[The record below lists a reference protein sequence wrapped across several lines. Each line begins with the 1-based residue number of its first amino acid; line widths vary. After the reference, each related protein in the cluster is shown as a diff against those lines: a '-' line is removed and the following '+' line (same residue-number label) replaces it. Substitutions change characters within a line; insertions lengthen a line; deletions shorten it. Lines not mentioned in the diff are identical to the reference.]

1 MKNIDFNS
9 IYKKMIFALIISIFT
24 IIAYLILKTPI
35 VIFIA
40 NMIIMLLI
48 IIKAKFSYFSMK
60 IVLINYVL
68 IAVTFQYLTG
78 KSYGILEKSPI
89 NLYFLEIN
97 ILIYLYNIITYLW
110 IKLTNILQKEKEILK
125 NNVYIGKIST
135 YILCILAIATSIIAF
150 PGLPFDKE
158 YTFNRF
164 SGLLPG
170 NAWNHIAIVALL
182 FLLPNF
188 RKKNVVKLT
197 YLFVIFWFLSHYERV
212 DVIGLILFCFIY
224 VMVKKYKI
232 DIKTYVGIGLIGVMT
247 FFCMIYIGEA
257 RVNNSNNMSLSDIFR
272 KVLVQ
277 NTAADVGY
285 VFNSSIE
292 FVKNEELLKGKT
304 YSTYILK
311 LVPFLDSDLRCD
323 KILNKMYAAPG
334 GEFILSE
341 PIMNFGFFGV
351 IVFQIIEF
359 FIYTII
365 LSKNTNYRFFL
376 YSFLMMTVFR
386 TTWYGWIYIEKAVV
400 YFIPIMYVLTKFLNN
415 FEQKRNIETDE
426 EEKVLNLL
434 FYTERWTSGGI
445 EAFVMNVY
453 RNLDRKIIKANILTS
468 QNETDIYDKEIE
480 NLGGHKYV
488 TLEKKYNSPI
498 VRTLKNFKQFNKNIK
513 SKKIDIIHLNICH
526 GVAMIYAY
534 IAKKNG
540 VKKVILHSHNAD
552 IGIKQKKIKI
562 IGHKICK
569 NLFINYADEY
579 FACSDL
585 AAEWLYTKKILK
597 SGKVKIINNAIDSNK
612 FVFNEQERKK
622 IRKELNVENKFVV
635 GHVGRF
641 DVQKNHEYLI
651 DIFKEI
657 NNIER
662 DSVLI
667 LVGEGELK
675 QNIIQ
680 KVTELNLQKNVIF
693 YGLTKDIPK
702 LLWGMDVFVL
712 PSLFEGKPFVGIET
726 QAAALKAYLSDNIT
740 KTLKISNYI
749 EYLDISDKPIK
760 WAKEILKT
768 GREYERKDMHEVIE
782 ENNYDI
788 KKVVQ
793 EIEKIYINLM
803 KVD

>member
-9 IYKKMIFALIISIFT
+9 IYKKIIFDFSITILT
-24 IIAYLILKTPI
+24 IILYLIFKTPI

-40 NMIIMLLI
+40 NMILMLLI

-60 IVLINYVL
+60 TILINYVL
-68 IAVTFQYLTG
+68 VAVCFQYLTG
-78 KSYGILEKSPI
+78 TSYGILENSPI
-89 NLYFLEIN
+89 DLHFFEIN
-97 ILIYLYNIITYLW
+97 ILIYSYNLVTYLW
-110 IKLTNILQKEKEILK
+110 IKLTNILEKEKEILR

-135 YILCILAIATSIIAF
+135 YLLCILAIATSIIAF

-182 FLLPNF
+182 FLLPNL
-188 RKKNVVKLT
+188 RKKNIVKLT

-224 VMVKKYKI
+224 VLARKKKI
-232 DIKTYVGIGLIGVMT
+232 NIKTYVGIGLIGIIT
-247 FFCMIYIGEA
+247 LFGMIYIGEA

-341 PIMNFGFFGV
+341 PIMNFGFWGA

-359 FIYTII
+359 TIYTII

-376 YSFLMMTVFR
+376 YSFLIMTVFR

-400 YFIPIMYVLTKFLNN
+400 YFIPIMYFITKFLD
-415 FEQKRNIETDE
+415 NIENKKDKIKTDNNDGKI
-426 EEKVLNLL
+426 KVL
-434 FYTERWTSGGI
+434 FYSEKWSSGGI
-445 EAFVMNVY
+445 EAFIMNVY

-468 QNETDIYDKEIE
+468 QNETDIYDKEIKKI
-480 NLGGHKYV
+480 GGEKYT
-488 TLEKKYNSPI
+488 TLNKLYSSPI
-498 VRTLKNFKQFNKNIK
+498 VRTLKNFSQFNKKIK
-513 SKKIDIIHLNICH
+513 EREYDVLHLNICH

-534 IAKKNG
+534 LAKKAG
-540 VKKVILHSHNAD
+540 VKYVILHSHSANV
-552 IGIKQKKIKI
+552 GNKNKSIKM
-562 IGHKICK
+562 IGHVLGKY
-569 NLFINYADEY
+569 LFERYGDEY

-585 AAEWLYTKKILK
+585 AATWLYTKKTVS
-597 SGKVKIINNAIDSNK
+597 SGKVKIINNAVDANK
-612 FVFNEQERKK
+612 FKFNNTERDKF
-622 IRKELNVENKFVV
+622 RKELNVHDKFVV
-635 GHVGRF
+635 GHIGRF
-641 DVQKNHEYLI
+641 SEEKNHTFLI

-657 NNIER
+657 HDINKN
-662 DSVLI
+662 SVLLLI
-667 LVGEGELK
+667 GEGELK
-675 QNIIQ
+675 SEIEK
-680 KVTELNLQKNVIF
+680 KVNSLGLKDDVIF
-693 YGLTKDIPK
+693 YGVTKDISRV
-702 LLWGMDVFVL
+702 LWTMDVFVL
-712 PSLFEGKPFVGIET
+712 PSLFEGKPVVAIET
-726 QAAALKAYLSDNIT
+726 QAAALKTYMSNTIT
-740 KTLKISNYI
+740 KTLKISDYI
-749 EYLDISDKPIK
+749 QYLDIKDNPKK
-760 WAKEILKT
+760 WAKKIIKT
-768 GREYERKDMHEVIE
+768 GMQYNRIDMVDTIR

-788 KKVVQ
+788 VEVAK
-793 EIEKIYINLM
+793 EIEKIYLKNI
-803 KVD
+803 K